1 MSSNAATLN
10 AKINALNAKVNDGF
24 ARIRS
29 EIRSGFE
36 SRNDFLADVVAKL
49 QSSNPPN
56 VKRLVIPRP
65 NKTKNANKG
74 GKRKTRRRY

>member
-1 MSSNAATLN
+1 MSSNSALI

-29 EIRSGFE
+29 DFE
-36 SRNDFLADVVAKL
+36 SRNDFLAEVVAKL

-56 VKRLVIPRP
+56 VKRLVISRS

>member
-1 MSSNAATLN
+1 MSSNSALN

-29 EIRSGFE
+29 DLE
-36 SRNDFLADVVAKL
+36 SRNNFLAKVVNAL
-49 QSSNPPN
+49 QSRKSTDPR
-56 VKRLVIPRP
+56 VVISRP
-65 NKTKNANKG
+65 NKTKYANKG

>member
-1 MSSNAATLN
+1 MSSNSALN

-29 EIRSGFE
+29 DLE
-36 SRNDFLADVVAKL
+36 SRNNFLAKVVNDL
-49 QSSNPPN
+49 QSRKPTDP
-56 VKRLVIPRP
+56 RLVINRAY
-65 NKTKNANKG
+65 TVRNKG

>member
-1 MSSNAATLN
+1 MSSNAAALN

-29 EIRSGFE
+29 DFE
-36 SRNDFLADVVAKL
+36 SRNDFLAEVVAKL

-56 VKRLVIPRP
+56 VKRLVISRS

>member
-1 MSSNAATLN
+1 MSSNSALN

-29 EIRSGFE
+29 DLE
-36 SRNDFLADVVAKL
+36 SRNNFLAKVVNAL
-49 QSSNPPN
+49 QSRKSTDPR
-56 VKRLVIPRP
+56 VVISRP
-65 NKTKNANKG
+65 NKTNKG